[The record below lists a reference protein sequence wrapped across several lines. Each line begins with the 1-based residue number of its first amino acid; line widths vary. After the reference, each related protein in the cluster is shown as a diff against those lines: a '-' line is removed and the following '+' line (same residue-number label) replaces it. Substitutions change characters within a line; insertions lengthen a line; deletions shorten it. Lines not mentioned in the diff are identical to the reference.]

1 MPPIKERPVILKLLK
16 QRYRVKTVSEPLVA
30 QTSLV
35 KPHCQISEDT
45 NQMIILRLLKDRS
58 VTDIAD
64 ELNVSPVAFNQII
77 DSRRQYWA

>member
-1 MPPIKERPVILKLLK
+1 MPPVKERPIILKLRK
-16 QRYRVKTVSEPLVA
+16 QRYRCNSCKHTFSA

-45 NQMIILRLLKDRS
+45 KQMIILRLIKDRS

-64 ELNVSPVAFNQII
+64 ELNVSPVAVNRVI
-77 DSRRQYWA
+77 DS